1 MFNTRTHTFATQGRV
16 QRPQG
21 APFVNMDD
29 EMDEEIPVVFT
40 VSGKTFELIDGQFT
54 QGTRVTTVHA
64 RSQRCAAHA
73 LVWLASAG
81 SWI

>member
-1 MFNTRTHTFATQGRV
+1 
-16 QRPQG
+16 
-21 APFVNMDD
+21 
-29 EMDEEIPVVFT
+29 MDEEIPVVFT